1 MKEPRRPAFADGFPR
16 TADLDEVV
24 GAFARG
30 DYARVRARAILL
42 EQTSSDPTVRKAAR
56 LLFERTRP
64 DPLAVKLLVIAGLL
78 LMTMAAWWILHG
90 RPPS

>member
-1 MKEPRRPAFADGFPR
+1 MKESRRPAFADEFPR

-42 EQTSSDPTVRKAAR
+42 EKTSPDPSVRNAAR
-56 LLFERTRP
+56 LLVERTRP
-64 DPLAVKLLVIAGLL
+64 DPLAVTLLVIAGLL
-78 LMTMAAWWILHG
+78 LVTMAVWWVLHG